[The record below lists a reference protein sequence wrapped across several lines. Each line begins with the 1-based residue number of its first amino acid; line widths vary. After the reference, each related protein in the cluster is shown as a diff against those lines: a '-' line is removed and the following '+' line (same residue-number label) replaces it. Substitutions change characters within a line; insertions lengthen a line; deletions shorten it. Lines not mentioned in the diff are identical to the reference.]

1 MRSSTL
7 SAWCAFAALASAF
20 RPGPTSLRPP
30 ARRAAEA
37 SVNERSFTRQEA
49 LYDLVYVERL
59 APPQTSSGG
68 LILLEPEDPPMHL
81 ARVVSVGDGA
91 VGDSGAVTKNAG
103 VAAGDLVYCK
113 FPWGIGPK
121 DEQFGEEGEVRR
133 FSFLRYQDIAAVVKK
148 PGRASRWAT
157 APAPADDSDC
167 EELEATTYTPAEL
180 SRRRYEA
187 AVANGE
193 VIEIASDDEAELG
206 VDDATRAAEEA
217 AAAQRDAEQ
226 QRVKRRKTADD
237 ADRDRR
243 VAQFVVNARALNL
256 GQLAAHCKSAGLKV
270 GGTKQER
277 IARLVYA
284 IEYKVYERPRSD
296 FFTRQIVAAFAT
308 KLDAI
313 VSQNAA

>member
-1 MRSSTL
+1 MLFQRRNESTMRSQGLLVKSVKI
-7 SAWCAFAALASAF
+7 AVAD
-20 RPGPTSLRPP
+20 RPRRWT
-30 ARRAAEA
+30 RRAAEA

-148 PGRASRWAT
+148 
-157 APAPADDSDC
+157 
-167 EELEATTYTPAEL
+167 
-180 SRRRYEA
+180 
-187 AVANGE
+187 
-193 VIEIASDDEAELG
+193 
-206 VDDATRAAEEA
+206 
-217 AAAQRDAEQ
+217 
-226 QRVKRRKTADD
+226 
-237 ADRDRR
+237 
-243 VAQFVVNARALNL
+243 
-256 GQLAAHCKSAGLKV
+256 
-270 GGTKQER
+270 
-277 IARLVYA
+277 
-284 IEYKVYERPRSD
+284 
-296 FFTRQIVAAFAT
+296 
-308 KLDAI
+308 
-313 VSQNAA
+313 

>member
-1 MRSSTL
+1 MMSAFRTL
-7 SAWCAFAALASAF
+7 RVVCLALVSSAF

-30 ARRAAEA
+30 TRRAAEA

-148 PGRASRWAT
+148 
-157 APAPADDSDC
+157 
-167 EELEATTYTPAEL
+167 
-180 SRRRYEA
+180 
-187 AVANGE
+187 
-193 VIEIASDDEAELG
+193 
-206 VDDATRAAEEA
+206 
-217 AAAQRDAEQ
+217 
-226 QRVKRRKTADD
+226 
-237 ADRDRR
+237 
-243 VAQFVVNARALNL
+243 
-256 GQLAAHCKSAGLKV
+256 
-270 GGTKQER
+270 
-277 IARLVYA
+277 
-284 IEYKVYERPRSD
+284 
-296 FFTRQIVAAFAT
+296 
-308 KLDAI
+308 
-313 VSQNAA
+313 